1 VDLTLGKNSK
11 MQHKFL
17 VMWNRDGLQYVG
29 DQTRIDGEQIWDRIR
44 CAESHW
50 YPDVMHLRTIAQRQ
64 PHLHF
69 EIWEFITDPGITE
82 DHIKQIFKQNPQKS
96 ADLVRS
102 LGQCL
107 YSDRMVTEAKIT

>member
-1 VDLTLGKNSK
+1 MHHS
-11 MQHKFL
+11 FIA
-17 VMWNRDGLQYVG
+17 MWNRDGLQYVG
-29 DQTRIDGEQIWDRIR
+29 DQTRINGEKIWDRVKGS
-44 CAESHW
+44 EPQW

-69 EIWEFITDPGITE
+69 EIWEFITDPSITE

-102 LGQCL
+102 LGTCL
-107 YSDRMVTEAKIT
+107 YSDRVTTPALIT

>member
-1 VDLTLGKNSK
+1 

-29 DQTRIDGEQIWDRIR
+29 DQTRINGEQIWDRIR

-82 DHIKQIFKQNPQKS
+82 DHIKQIFEQNPQKS

-107 YSDRMVTEAKIT
+107 YSDRIVTEAKIT